1 MKCAELLYKYGPF
14 CFGESRICVRV
25 FGKPEEG
32 VEERKKTGD
41 SRYHFGVKSEGK
53 SCNFLF
59 YSHAYSKVGFFS
71 IFLLL
76 FKKKKKVIKK
86 GNSPS

>member
-1 MKCAELLYKYGPF
+1 MKCAELLCKYGPF

-41 SRYHFGVKSEGK
+41 SKVPLWSEIRRK
-53 SCNFLF
+53 EL
-59 YSHAYSKVGFFS
+59 
-71 IFLLL
+71 
-76 FKKKKKVIKK
+76 
-86 GNSPS
+86 